1 VTREFTAEFKASTV
15 ALFRMGEKSIY
26 ELAKDPGLPEKSI
39 RNWVR
44 RADIEA
50 GAGPVGALTTDE
62 RKDLER
68 LRRENKV
75 LQMERENL
83 KNERRPSSPERAGE
97 VLVHP
102 GAEGLLS
109 DRVVGPRAP
118 GVAQW
123 LR

>member
-26 ELAKDPGLPEKSI
+26 ELAKDLGLPEKSI

-44 RADIEA
+44 RADIDA

-102 GAEGLLS
+102 GGEGLLS

-123 LR
+123 LL